1 MQKIIRQATAQA
13 ILGFICCF
21 LKNSNSIYPRLP
33 NLYKKLFLYKTC
45 RAKRLFALH
54 IDFCIVFTAKAIV
67 CQPFGLYLIMV
78 KISTH
83 NSMTL
88 PIKGGKV
95 PSPLVVEGLGEGYFR
110 VNIRTV
116 TAIGFKAL

>member
-1 MQKIIRQATAQA
+1 
-13 ILGFICCF
+13 
-21 LKNSNSIYPRLP
+21 
-33 NLYKKLFLYKTC
+33 
-45 RAKRLFALH
+45 
-54 IDFCIVFTAKAIV
+54 
-67 CQPFGLYLIMV
+67 
-78 KISTH
+78 
-83 NSMTL
+83 MTL